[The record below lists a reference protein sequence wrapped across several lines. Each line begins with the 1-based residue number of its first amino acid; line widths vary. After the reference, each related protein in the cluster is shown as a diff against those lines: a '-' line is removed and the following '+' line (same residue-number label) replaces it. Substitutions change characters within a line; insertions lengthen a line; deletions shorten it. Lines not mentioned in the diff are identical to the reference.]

1 MPVCPDLGL
10 LAGPNGAV
18 LLQLL
23 QNAGLV
29 VMARQPASNDA
40 PDGTQQAMGVAQPH
54 AALQLPATAPG
65 AATGGRSE
73 SGTARIGLQAE
84 GLDPSSR

>member
-1 MPVCPDLGL
+1 M
-10 LAGPNGAV
+10 

-29 VMARQPASNDA
+29 VAARQQA
-40 PDGTQQAMGVAQPH
+40 PDG
-54 AALQLPATAPG
+54 QLPATAPG
-65 AATGGRSE
+65 AVTGR
-73 SGTARIGLQAE
+73 LQAE